1 MSRVIYHYN
10 NNNEKEHIHVTP
22 EEKANCK
29 KCCCKKLP
37 TLKRK
42 SEYKKANLLK
52 PVYTS
57 GDGTDF
63 SLGHPDY
70 EYKYGCLDFNN
81 DCKAWMQPD
90 GSWGYSNSG
99 LICTNESGKGESLV
113 VDIGCNDGVLLER
126 FLPRGIRTLG
136 VDPAENIAKL
146 SKRRGLEVLVD
157 FFGARCANGILEKY
171 GPAQAL
177 TMTNAFPHIPD
188 VDDLLSGVRS
198 LIAPEGVL
206 AIQAHYVVD
215 MFEQAAFD
223 TIYHEHVSYWSL
235 SVMKGL
241 LSRFGLEPV
250 RVERLPIHHGQLRV
264 YIQRVG
270 VGTVENNVNELLE
283 LEARLGIAEG
293 RPLIEFADAAQ
304 RVRRDVRKFL
314 EVARSEG
321 KSVAAYGAPA
331 KGSTLINYLGLGR
344 RDLAWIADISELKQ
358 GRYMPG
364 SHIPIVAPSQILAD
378 MPDYLLLLAWNFAEE
393 ILEQNKRYTDSGGRF
408 VLPLPT
414 VEIL

>member
-113 VDIGCNDGVLLER
+113 VDTLFDLNLTAKMLNGYSEFTTKKPIKTLVNTHSNGDHTFGNELVANLGADIISTRACFEEMSHDGGSAGIENLKKKFKTISRVCTFY
-126 FLPRGIRTLG
+126 FLTYIY
-136 VDPAENIAKL
+136 
-146 SKRRGLEVLVD
+146 S
-157 FFGARCANGILEKY
+157 
-171 GPAQAL
+171 
-177 TMTNAFPHIPD
+177 
-188 VDDLLSGVRS
+188 
-198 LIAPEGVL
+198 
-206 AIQAHYVVD
+206 
-215 MFEQAAFD
+215 
-223 TIYHEHVSYWSL
+223 TIYIYIL
-235 SVMKGL
+235 S
-241 LSRFGLEPV
+241 
-250 RVERLPIHHGQLRV
+250 
-264 YIQRVG
+264 
-270 VGTVENNVNELLE
+270 
-283 LEARLGIAEG
+283 
-293 RPLIEFADAAQ
+293 
-304 RVRRDVRKFL
+304 FL
-314 EVARSEG
+314 
-321 KSVAAYGAPA
+321 
-331 KGSTLINYLGLGR
+331 
-344 RDLAWIADISELKQ
+344 
-358 GRYMPG
+358 
-364 SHIPIVAPSQILAD
+364 
-378 MPDYLLLLAWNFAEE
+378 
-393 ILEQNKRYTDSGGRF
+393 TDFSF
-408 VLPLPT
+408 ICYVP
-414 VEIL
+414 

>member
-1 MSRVIYHYN
+1 MQEEAWSCLVCASDDTKIALDLGETALAN
-10 NNNEKEHIHVTP
+10 KFLSADELAADNEVSYPLRLGFCRSCGHVQLVDHVQP
-22 EEKANCK
+22 AEMF
-29 KCCCKKLP
+29 
-37 TLKRK
+37 
-42 SEYKKANLLK
+42 SEYLYVSSKSTTLVDHLNELA
-52 PVYTS
+52 
-57 GDGTDF
+57 DDM
-63 SLGHPDY
+63 
-70 EYKYGCLDFNN
+70 LDRF
-81 DCKAWMQPD
+81 DL
-90 GSWGYSNSG
+90 SS
-99 LICTNESGKGESLV
+99 ESLV

-126 FLPRGIRTLG
+126 FLRRGVRTLG

-198 LIAPEGVL
+198 LIAPEGVF

-250 RVERLPIHHGQLRV
+250 RVKRLPIHHGQLRV

-270 VGTVENNVNELLE
+270 VGTVETSVNELLE
-283 LEARLGIAEG
+283 LEAGLGIAEG

-331 KGSTLINYLGLGR
+331 KGSTLINYLGLDR

-364 SHIPIVAPSQILAD
+364 SHIPIVAPSQILTD
-378 MPDYLLLLAWNFAEE
+378 MPDYLLLLAWNFADE
-393 ILEQNKRYTDSGGRF
+393 IIEQNKRYTDSGGRF

-414 VEIL
+414 VKVL